1 MKPLAPHPNTSY
13 IPVTVQYG
21 HLFGLPTMIKHIQL
35 GHWLILFA
43 LACSASEIVLSLKD
57 VVS

>member
-1 MKPLAPHPNTSY
+1 
-13 IPVTVQYG
+13 
-21 HLFGLPTMIKHIQL
+21 MIKHIQL